1 MKLARV
7 SVGNREL
14 FVTSDT
20 GENWRS
26 LDVAH
31 ENSTGSIIR
40 QWHEVARDEDRVA
53 FDVTEFLSPVTQ
65 PEKVIC
71 VGLNYRDHIRE
82 TGATEPEFP
91 VLFAKYPNAL
101 TGAAGPVIVDSRLT
115 EMADYEAELAV
126 VIGEEA
132 RWVSEAD
139 ALGKVFGYA
148 VANDISARDW
158 QQRESQFSR
167 SKSMDT
173 FCPIGPWIVTA
184 DQIDDPNDLAIRSY
198 VNGELRQDSSTK
210 QMIFDVPFLISYL
223 SRTMTLKPGDVILTG
238 TPHGVGFAM
247 NPPKYL
253 APGDIVRCEIDGVG
267 VIETAIKAPTE
278 HSDASKDGATK

>member
-7 SVGNREL
+7 AVGDREL

-26 LDVAH
+26 LDVIH

-40 QWHEVARDEDRVA
+40 QWHTITHDEGRVA
-53 FDVTEFLSPVTQ
+53 VDGANFLAPITQ

-82 TGATEPEFP
+82 TGATAPEFP

-101 TGAAGPVIVDSRLT
+101 TGPAGPVIVDSRLT

-126 VIGEEA
+126 VIGKET
-132 RWVSEAD
+132 RWVSEAE

-158 QQRESQFSR
+158 QRRESQFSR

-198 VNGELRQDSSTK
+198 VNGELRQESSTK
-210 QMIFDVPFLISYL
+210 EMIFDVAFLISYI

-247 NPPKYL
+247 DPPRYL
-253 APGDIVRCEIDGVG
+253 VPGDVVRCEIDGIG
-267 VIETAIKAPTE
+267 AIETAVEAPLV
-278 HSDASKDGATK
+278 HSDAGKEGAEK